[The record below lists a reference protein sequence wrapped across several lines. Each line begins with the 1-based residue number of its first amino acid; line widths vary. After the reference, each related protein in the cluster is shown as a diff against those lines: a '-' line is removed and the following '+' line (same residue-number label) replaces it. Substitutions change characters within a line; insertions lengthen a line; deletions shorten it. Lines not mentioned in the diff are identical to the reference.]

1 MIDKKKG
8 LASVAALHQAG
19 ETTCDRADLHS
30 HDTTERTTGQG
41 KGEGLAWEIA
51 DLLLYGQENALT
63 LRHLEVI
70 TGLSSRSVR
79 KRIAAERLEGTPIL
93 SDNVR
98 GYFLPSCEEEKERF
112 IRSMKHRA
120 REIERA
126 AEAIKKAKG

>member
-30 HDTTERTTGQG
+30 NDTTERATGQE
-41 KGEGLAWEIA
+41 KEGFAWEIA

-79 KRIAAERLEGTPIL
+79 KRIAAEGLEGTPIL

>member
-51 DLLLYGQENALT
+51 DLLLYG
-63 LRHLEVI
+63 HIEVI

>member
-30 HDTTERTTGQG
+30 NDTTERATGQG
-41 KGEGLAWEIA
+41 KEGFAWEIA
-51 DLLLYGQENALT
+51 DLLLYGQE
-63 LRHLEVI
+63 I